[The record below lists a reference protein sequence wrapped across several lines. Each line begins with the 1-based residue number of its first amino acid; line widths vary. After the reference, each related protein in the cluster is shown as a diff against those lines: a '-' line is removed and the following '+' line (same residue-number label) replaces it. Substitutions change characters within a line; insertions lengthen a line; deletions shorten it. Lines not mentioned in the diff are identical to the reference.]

1 MDNILKYTIIILL
14 VLLFINFINNKNE
27 EIEQKNFFDIKK
39 RIMYRPFDMGIK
51 MNLCSYKVLDRIK
64 LDENIKMFDRLLSL
78 LLNLGYDKKVL
89 ETMIKLKYLYNK
101 PIGYGFKGDNDLEL
115 YLYNG
120 DHNLS
125 GEYGHSKTCKCM
137 HSKNMMIKKLNNILN
152 RDILLS
158 NKMNDFI
165 KNNYIFAISL
175 NIDKDGKIND
185 KLNIYTE
192 NKKNTKSKVF
202 NYDIKNDKIQYSN
215 YGKGYMKKDDI
226 KEIKNINKYPDGDKY
241 IVHNKENNTNG
252 LYVINP
258 KKEDIIKFLNKSDY
272 DKKIKEYF
280 INDIDNKSLD
290 IAYNIK
296 NDELVRVAIYDV
308 Y

>member
-14 VLLFINFINNKNE
+14 VLLFINFINNKE
-27 EIEQKNFFDIKK
+27 LEQIDYFDIKK
-39 RIMYRPFDMGIK
+39 RIMYRPYDMGIK
-51 MNLCSYKVLDRIK
+51 MNLCSYKVIDRIN
-64 LDENIKMFDRLLSL
+64 LDDNIKMFDKLLSL
-78 LLNLGYDKKVL
+78 LYKLGYNKKVL
-89 ETMIKLKYLYNK
+89 ETMIKLKYIYNK
-101 PIGYGFKGDNDLEL
+101 PIGYGFKSNDDLEL
-115 YLYNG
+115 YIYNG

-125 GEYGHSKTCKCM
+125 NEYGHSKTCKCYK
-137 HSKNMMIKKLNNILN
+137 SKKMILDKLNNILN
-152 RDILLS
+152 INLLES
-158 NKMNDFI
+158 NKLKKFI
-165 KNNYIFAISL
+165 INNYLFALSL
-175 NIDKDGKIND
+175 NIDKDGNINN
-185 KLNIYTE
+185 KLNLYTE

-202 NYDIKNDKIQYSN
+202 NYDMKNDNIQYSN

-258 KKEDIIKFLNKSDY
+258 KKEDVVKFFTNSNY

-280 INDIDNKSLD
+280 IKNIDKKSID

-296 NDELVRVAIYDV
+296 NNNVIRVAIYDI